1 MLEKEIQIEMAEL
14 QTFCGEYEKAN
25 GAKTPLENREPK
37 TGFNGPSYIQKNR
50 WGS

>member
-14 QTFCGEYEKAN
+14 QNFCGDYEKAN
-25 GAKTPLENREPK
+25 GAKTPLENSEPK
-37 TGFNGPSYIQKNR
+37 TALNGPSYIPKNR

>member
-14 QTFCGEYEKAN
+14 QDFCGDYEKAN

-37 TGFNGPSYIQKNR
+37 TALNGPTYIQKNR

>member
-25 GAKTPLENREPK
+25 GAKTPIENSEPK
-37 TGFNGPSYIQKNR
+37 TALTGPSCIQKNR

>member
-14 QTFCGEYEKAN
+14 QNFCGEYEKAN

-37 TGFNGPSYIQKNR
+37 TALNGPSYIQKNR